1 MQFLKSKTRLCLT
14 SVLHS
19 CEIYL
24 FSVWGS
30 NVLQISQGNCGSS
43 YAFSATGSI
52 EGAVALGYGYL
63 ERLSEQNLID
73 CSSELEICSILCT
86 HYVRTVS
93 CQIMK
98 ENSLSSE
105 TPLSIYSALHFSPHT
120 VPEGNH
126 GCNGGNM
133 YNSFMYVIDNE
144 GIDTADGYPYQAI
157 VSDALT
163 TILSLSVLLLFLHLP
178 CALVSLFS
186 PNVFC
191 YVNILFNCTL
201 K

>member
-1 MQFLKSKTRLCLT
+1 MTIVSWAT
-14 SVLHS
+14 
-19 CEIYL
+19 
-24 FSVWGS
+24 
-30 NVLQISQGNCGSS
+30 SQGNCGSS

-73 CSSELEICSILCT
+73 CSSELVTLPVLCVLT
-86 HYVRTVS
+86 MQEHQKV
-93 CQIMK
+93 K
-98 ENSLSSE
+98 GNSASSQ
-105 TPLSIYSALHFSPHT
+105 TPQSQLLNAAFLTHT

-163 TILSLSVLLLFLHLP
+163 AILPHSATRVLP
-178 CALVSLFS
+178 CSLHSCLLVAL
-186 PNVFC
+186 
-191 YVNILFNCTL
+191 
-201 K
+201 